1 MWWKPYEELM
11 ERKPVEA
18 RVAVRALLAKDL
30 AETWAAFP
38 PDEST
43 IDWLDE
49 HLARRLRGR
58 VDVLPRVSPDVA
70 DLVARLVTLDL
81 THEQDAIDHLF
92 RNDHHRVACA
102 TVDDVDAL
110 HLLWRSTTETLLQR
124 REECPAITRGD
135 LVTVVNEAAGR
146 FRRDHARGQN
156 RVQ

>member
-18 RVAVRALLAKDL
+18 RVAIRDLLAKDL

-58 VDVLPRVSPDVA
+58 VHELPRLSPDVA

-81 THEQDAIDHLF
+81 THEQAAIDHLF
-92 RNDHHRVACA
+92 RNDHHRVVCPR
-102 TVDDVDAL
+102 VDDVDAL
-110 HLLWRSTTETLLQR
+110 HLLWRHTTDTLLQR
-124 REECPAITRGD
+124 REDCAAITRAD
-135 LVTVVNEAAGR
+135 LVTIVNDAAAR
-146 FRRDHARGQN
+146 FRRDHVRAQN
-156 RVQ
+156 HVQ